1 MSIRKKI
8 LGGFLAVAL
17 FGMILGATGFVS
29 AQLLSSKTTELHTYS
44 IQSDSFTK
52 ILNAHYSWRNGLTEA
67 VLTET
72 EFKGSLDPNTCAL
85 GQWLNSEDAKNV
97 TDPELIDLL
106 SRISAPHNY
115 IHHEAENILKL
126 IQSGNRDA
134 AMDELMN
141 KVFPTFNEVIADLIS
156 IGDRYSELVE
166 DRVMEVSTVANT
178 ARLIIVVLTVA
189 ALAGS
194 ILFALL
200 ISNMVSKP
208 LAPITKFMQN
218 AGTTGELRFQPED
231 VESLKKFSRN
241 RDELGRLITAAMSFV
256 DRVTEVSAILEQIA
270 DGDLTA
276 EPLLLSD
283 KDTMGK
289 ALLKMTTG
297 LNLIFSE
304 INASAIQVSTG
315 ANQIADGAQAL
326 ALGATEQAASVE
338 ELSSSVNEIAERTKD
353 NLSKAEHAAG
363 LADVIRTDAEKGQ
376 HKMDEMVSAVTQI
389 HEASQSISK
398 IITTIDELAMQT
410 NILSLNAAIE
420 AAKAG
425 QNGKGFAVVAE
436 EVRNLAAKSAEA
448 ANETKALLD
457 DSMEKATF
465 GVRVAGETSASLS
478 NIVSGINES
487 TGLVIEIAELSKE
500 QALSLS
506 QINTGVD
513 QVAQVVHQNSAAAEE
528 SAAASEEM
536 SGQSELL
543 RALLSQFKLKEPNS
557 HVPALFL
564 SDKAERKPYIAKDEA
579 GFLLAAPRREYGKY

>member
-29 AQLLSSKTTELHTYS
+29 AQLLSSKTTELHNYS

-134 AMDELMN
+134 AMDELMT
-141 KVFPTFNEVIADLIS
+141 KVFPTFNEVIADLIA

-178 ARLIIVVLTVA
+178 ARLIIVVLIIA

-218 AGTTGELRFQPED
+218 AGTTGDLIFQPKD

-289 ALLKMTTG
+289 ALKKMTTG
-297 LNLIFSE
+297 LNLMFSE
-304 INASAIQVSTG
+304 INASAIDRKSTRL
-315 ANQIADGAQAL
+315 N
-326 ALGATEQAASVE
+326 
-338 ELSSSVNEIAERTKD
+338 SSHT
-353 NLSKAEHAAG
+353 
-363 LADVIRTDAEKGQ
+363 
-376 HKMDEMVSAVTQI
+376 
-389 HEASQSISK
+389 
-398 IITTIDELAMQT
+398 
-410 NILSLNAAIE
+410 
-420 AAKAG
+420 
-425 QNGKGFAVVAE
+425 
-436 EVRNLAAKSAEA
+436 
-448 ANETKALLD
+448 
-457 DSMEKATF
+457 
-465 GVRVAGETSASLS
+465 
-478 NIVSGINES
+478 
-487 TGLVIEIAELSKE
+487 
-500 QALSLS
+500 
-506 QINTGVD
+506 
-513 QVAQVVHQNSAAAEE
+513 
-528 SAAASEEM
+528 
-536 SGQSELL
+536 
-543 RALLSQFKLKEPNS
+543 
-557 HVPALFL
+557 
-564 SDKAERKPYIAKDEA
+564 
-579 GFLLAAPRREYGKY
+579 